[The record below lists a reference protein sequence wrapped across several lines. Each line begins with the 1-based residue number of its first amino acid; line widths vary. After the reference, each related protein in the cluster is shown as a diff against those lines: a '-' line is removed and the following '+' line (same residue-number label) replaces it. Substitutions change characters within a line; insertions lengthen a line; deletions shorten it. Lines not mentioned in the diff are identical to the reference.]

1 MRKDIEISL
10 RDLGGSSF
18 YDVYV
23 GQAHFYIDFNFFKDS
38 KYQVPAELERTVLQ
52 YCISFNTMLRTEH
65 HGIHEIRL
73 RIRRKQFCIPT
84 NFSVEHIINR
94 IKLEASSCCSVCC
107 HRDGYGS
114 CKRAEYGQN
123 WSYGDVQE
131 CEGFAR
137 EQNAY
142 RSRHCPSEFSKWLKI
157 RHDAHSYITDVYSK
171 FLGRDKYQVIW
182 DRRKCEFSEYD
193 EAYDFIVSSLV
204 ERENVKALQ

>member
-1 MRKDIEISL
+1 MILRFRYETWVVLRFMMCMWGKLIFISIL
-10 RDLGGSSF
+10 T
-18 YDVYV
+18 
-23 GQAHFYIDFNFFKDS
+23 FFKDS

-52 YCISFNTMLRTEH
+52 YCISFNTTLRTEH

-73 RIRRKQFCIPT
+73 RTGKQFCIIT
-84 NFSVEHIINR
+84 KFSVEHIINR

-142 RSRHCPSEFSKWLKI
+142 RSNVPVSVYLRSQLRCIGYCTRRTENRARCTSE
-157 RHDAHSYITDVYSK
+157 
-171 FLGRDKYQVIW
+171 
-182 DRRKCEFSEYD
+182 C
-193 EAYDFIVSSLV
+193 SS
-204 ERENVKALQ
+204 